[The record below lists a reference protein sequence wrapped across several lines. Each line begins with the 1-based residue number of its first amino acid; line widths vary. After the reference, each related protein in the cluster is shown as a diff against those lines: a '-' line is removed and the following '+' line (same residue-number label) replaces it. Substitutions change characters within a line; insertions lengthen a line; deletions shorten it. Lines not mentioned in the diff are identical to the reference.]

1 MIKGFILAAGFSTRL
16 RPITEFIPKPLLPIA
31 GEVLLSYIYRS
42 LQSLGVDQIG
52 INLHYKSEEIEN
64 YIKEKN
70 LKIQIFHEKDILNT
84 GGALFNAM
92 EFLKDCPF
100 IVHNADIYWDGDIKE
115 AIDYHIKF
123 GNSIT
128 LLVHD
133 KPKENKLIVDDECNL
148 LDVIKDKMAAYK
160 LSKCFDN
167 YRRKAFTGIAIYSP
181 EVLALLPRRPSSVI
195 DLWLKVI
202 EEGLKVR
209 VFHAKYSFWH
219 DIGTPQSYARAVFD
233 KLKRNFCSIYV
244 HPHSSGCDLVDTEGN
259 LVVERNVKIQS
270 PLKAKNLI
278 ILPETEISL
287 KGEKIIDYI
296 LLKDLKISIS
306 GWQTERE
313 NLTQGGSTRRY
324 FREHGKVL
332 CQWEALDNDFE
343 RTIKL
348 GNFLRRK
355 GFPVPEIIDIDE
367 ERKAIIFEDL
377 GDLSLYSWLQCKRK
391 EKDLLLVYK
400 AIIERIS
407 ILHWIISKYLSELD
421 IDIPQFSYE
430 YLRWESEY
438 FLKECVQGVFK
449 LSFSDFS
456 NIRLQEEL
464 DILAKR
470 LSKSQKVILHR
481 DLQSQNIMLKQYKC
495 LNQYKINFQSTSTPF
510 EIYFID
516 YQSARLGPV
525 GYDLAS
531 LLWDPY
537 FDLNNKTRQEL
548 LSHYI
553 EHSIN
558 LSGLS
563 GYLNSESFH
572 EEIILCRIQRH
583 MQALGAYGFL
593 SLKRGKKNFLKYIP
607 SALRLLNEDLL
618 ESPIEFKILRELVQ
632 RLLIE
637 KIMA

>member
-1 MIKGFILAAGFSTRL
+1 MIKGFILAAGFSKRL
-16 RPITEFIPKPLLPIA
+16 RPITELIPKPLLPIA
-31 GEVLLSYIYRS
+31 GEVLLDYIYNS
-42 LQSLGVDQIG
+42 FQHSGVDLIG
-52 INLHYKSEEIEN
+52 INLHYKSEEIAN

-70 LKIQIFHEKDILNT
+70 LKIQIFNEKDILNT
-84 GGALFNAM
+84 GGALFNAR

-100 IVHNADIYWDGDIKE
+100 IVHNADIYWDGNIKE
-115 AIDYHIKF
+115 AIDWHKKV

-133 KPKENKLIVDDECNL
+133 KPEDNKLIVDDEYNL
-148 LDVIKDKMAAYK
+148 VDIIKDKMKAYK
-160 LSKCFDN
+160 LSECFKN
-167 YRRKAFTGIAIYSP
+167 YGRKAFTGVAIYSP
-181 EVLALLPRRPSSVI
+181 EVLALLPGGPSSVI
-195 DLWLKVI
+195 DLWLKTI

-209 VFHAKYSFWH
+209 VFPAKYCFWH
-219 DIGTPQSYARAVFD
+219 DIGTPQGYSRAVFD

-244 HPHSSGCDLVDTEGN
+244 HPDSTGCDLIDTEGN

-270 PLKAKNLI
+270 PLKTKNLI
-278 ILPETEISL
+278 ILPDTVVSF
-287 KGEKIIDYI
+287 KGQRITDYI
-296 LLKDLKISIS
+296 LLKDFKISIS

-313 NLTQGGSTRRY
+313 NLTHGGSTRRY
-324 FREHGKVL
+324 FREHGKVI
-332 CQWEALDNDFE
+332 CQWEDLDNDFE
-343 RTIKL
+343 KTIKL

-367 ERKAIIFEDL
+367 ERRVIIFEDL

-391 EKDLLLVYK
+391 EKDLLLVYR
-400 AIIERIS
+400 AIIEKIS
-407 ILHWIISKYLSELD
+407 ILHWILSKFLNELD
-421 IDIPQFSYE
+421 INLPKFTYE
-430 YLRWESEY
+430 YFRWESEY

-449 LSFSDFS
+449 LSSSDFLYDS
-456 NIRLQEEL
+456 IKEEFH
-464 DILAKR
+464 ILAKR

-481 DLQSQNIMLKQYKC
+481 DLQCQNIMLKPYKC
-495 LNQYKINFQSTSTPF
+495 IHQDKITSQANSPPY

-537 FDLNNKTRQEL
+537 FDLNNQTRQEL
-548 LSHYI
+548 VSHYI
-553 EHSIN
+553 EHSMN
-558 LSGLS
+558 LSALS
-563 GYLNSESFH
+563 GCLNSESFY
-572 EEIILCRIQRH
+572 EEILLCRIQRH

-593 SLKRGKKNFLKYIP
+593 SLKKGKKNFLKYIP
-607 SALRLLNEDLL
+607 SALRLLNQDLL

-632 RLLIE
+632 RLIIE